1 MHARRVNQS
10 KSKGDLSYYGVLRRS
25 TRECIEGSRI
35 GVFSRPTPGPKCLTA
50 FQFAG
55 LLNFAAT
62 QGHGSRTCVDVDLV
76 VMNEATFASRNR
88 RL

>member
-1 MHARRVNQS
+1 MVYFAEAREKVS
-10 KSKGDLSYYGVLRRS
+10 KEVVL
-25 TRECIEGSRI
+25 
-35 GVFSRPTPGPKCLTA
+35 VFFPGRLLDHGPKCLIA

-55 LLNFAAT
+55 LLNFAAM